1 MKTYIVI
8 IDGLRIKAELTKEE
22 AEAIKQDQDIII
34 IEA

>member
-1 MKTYIVI
+1 MKTYII
-8 IDGLRIKAELTKEE
+8 SFDGLKFTAELTKEE